1 MLLRV
6 AWLGVIAVALSAC
19 STPRQIPPTSWGSYR
34 ATLNSQQVLVR
45 EFTNI
50 RRPQQSRRDHCWAA
64 SLEQALTHQGVDTD
78 QERIA
83 DEVYPKTDPSLDQTL
98 NMFWWEQML
107 SILEEHLDDGST
119 VWVRTDIDGW
129 QGGAPILSIRTFV
142 SKIARELNAFRIPLI
157 GISTEPGRGHIE
169 TIIGFAVP
177 VEVKNITSPPDQL
190 VGFVTYDPYSG
201 KSQLVSTEQLFEQFV
216 ALVYVTTYDST
227 AAAIMGVN
235 SSTKNVW

>member
-6 AWLGVIAVALSAC
+6 AWLGIIVVSLGAC
-19 STPRQIPPTSWGSYR
+19 STPRKILPVPWSSYR
-34 ATLNSQQVLVR
+34 ATLNAQQVLVR
-45 EFTNI
+45 EFPNI
-50 RRPQQSRRDHCWAA
+50 RRVQQSRQDHCWAA
-64 SLEQALTHQGVDTD
+64 SLEQALAHQGVDTD

-83 DEVYPKTDPSLDQTL
+83 DEVYPKIDPNLDQTL

-107 SILEEHLDDGST
+107 SILEEHLNDGSK

-129 QGGAPILSIRTFV
+129 QGGSPILSIRTFV
-142 SKIARELNAFRIPLI
+142 SKIARELDAFRMPLI

-169 TIIGFAVP
+169 TVIGFAMP
-177 VEVKNITSPPDQL
+177 IEVKKITSPPDQL
-190 VGFVTYDPYSG
+190 VGFVIYDPFTG

-216 ALVYVTTYDST
+216 ALVYVTTYDSA